1 MGAVIWA
8 TCLASA
14 LAVKSTTNDYLQPYK
29 FVKPLKDLEELYS
42 KHRVRE
48 EEEKVEDEAVVPEAP
63 VAPIAESR
71 SGEAHPVVEDEETK
85 PLMTSDLSA
94 PKKVDDSESLPKA
107 LPMTDMRNR
116 SRKRVS
122 LEKKE
127 EKDRISNHRT
137 HKTEEEKLEEEEE
150 KPAGP
155 KAEPYKGR
163 PSEQEYYDDDEYYYD
178 DEYYDNLPE
187 PTEKS
192 KPRYQNIPPA
202 SLSKPKEYKPK
213 PKPTSKY
220 TKPKPSA
227 YENHGYAS
235 KPKASSPKTKPKSYD
250 SRPKSHDSK
259 PKSYESRYK
268 KPTSSKKPTSHKSYK
283 SDYNIAST
291 IKRLQD
297 IKKSHSKRNGLP
309 SLPNPWE
316 RFNMFSPP
324 KTDSR
329 KVAESRRSKPKPKPT
344 KPYAEYYD
352 DYYYDEPQSYKRQG
366 YGAPAASG
374 GANPLALLIAPLA
387 GIALLTA
394 AAAVAI
400 NPVLDTVSVTG
411 KRRRRRDLDTVIG
424 NNQGITP
431 ELEEKIHEMQVLVKF
446 MSSVPE
452 NTNYQQQVLSMYLSC
467 SGYTEMT
474 NHCLDRVVCE
484 YANNNN
490 TVKQEE
496 RDVISIVLYNIMAN
510 EYVSNDYKDRL
521 RVAAR
526 SGRDDGVCHAF
537 ECASLGDLDS
547 NSL

>member
-1 MGAVIWA
+1 M
-8 TCLASA
+8 
-14 LAVKSTTNDYLQPYK
+14 D
-29 FVKPLKDLEELYS
+29 
-42 KHRVRE
+42 
-48 EEEKVEDEAVVPEAP
+48 
-63 VAPIAESR
+63 
-71 SGEAHPVVEDEETK
+71 
-85 PLMTSDLSA
+85 
-94 PKKVDDSESLPKA
+94 
-107 LPMTDMRNR
+107 
-116 SRKRVS
+116 
-122 LEKKE
+122 
-127 EKDRISNHRT
+127 
-137 HKTEEEKLEEEEE
+137 
-150 KPAGP
+150 
-155 KAEPYKGR
+155 
-163 PSEQEYYDDDEYYYD
+163 DDDEYYYD

-220 TKPKPSA
+220 TKPAPSA

-250 SRPKSHDSK
+250 SRPKSYDSRPKSYDSRPKSHDSK

-268 KPTSSKKPTSHKSYK
+268 KPTSPKSYK

-400 NPVLDTVSVTG
+400 NPVLVTVSATG

-431 ELEEKIHEMQVLVKF
+431 ELEEKIHEMQVLEKF

-452 NTNYQQQVLSMYLSC
+452 NTNYQQQVLSMSLSC

-490 TVKQEE
+490 NVKQEE

-510 EYVSNDYKDRL
+510 EYVSDGYKDRL

-526 SGRDDGVCHAF
+526 SGRDDGVCNIF
-537 ECASLGDLDS
+537 ECASLGELDT
-547 NSL
+547 NKL

>member
-1 MGAVIWA
+1 MG
-8 TCLASA
+8 
-14 LAVKSTTNDYLQPYK
+14 
-29 FVKPLKDLEELYS
+29 KPLKDLEELYS

-137 HKTEEEKLEEEEE
+137 HKTEEEKSEEEEE

-163 PSEQEYYDDDEYYYD
+163 PSEQEYYDEYYYYDDDEYYYD

-192 KPRYQNIPPA
+192 KPRYPSIPPA

-250 SRPKSHDSK
+250 SRPKSYESR

-268 KPTSSKKPTSHKSYK
+268 KPTSSKKPTSPKSYK

-352 DYYYDEPQSYKRQG
+352 DYYYDEPQSHKRQG

-400 NPVLDTVSVTG
+400 NPVLVTVSVTG

-431 ELEEKIHEMQVLVKF
+431 ELEEKIHEMQVLEKF

-490 TVKQEE
+490 NVKQEE

-510 EYVSNDYKDRL
+510 EYVSDGYKDRL

-526 SGRDDGVCHAF
+526 SGRDDGVCNIF
-537 ECASLGDLDS
+537 ECASLGELDT
-547 NSL
+547 NKL

>member
-116 SRKRVS
+116 SRKRIS

-137 HKTEEEKLEEEEE
+137 HKTEEEKSEEEEE

-163 PSEQEYYDDDEYYYD
+163 PSEQEYYDEYYYYDDDEYYYD

-213 PKPTSKY
+213 PK
-220 TKPKPSA
+220 
-227 YENHGYAS
+227 
-235 KPKASSPKTKPKSYD
+235 
-250 SRPKSHDSK
+250 SHDSK

-268 KPTSSKKPTSHKSYK
+268 KPTSSKKPTSPKSYK

-400 NPVLDTVSVTG
+400 NPVLVTVSVTG

-431 ELEEKIHEMQVLVKF
+431 ELEEKIHEMQVLEKF

-490 TVKQEE
+490 SVKQEE

-510 EYVSNDYKDRL
+510 EYVSDGYKDRL

-526 SGRDDGVCHAF
+526 SGRDDGVCNIF
-537 ECASLGDLDS
+537 ECASLGELDT
-547 NSL
+547 NKL